1 MKRKLR
7 TRLSV
12 GFALIV
18 LVTVALISFAA
29 NFLISH
35 QFEKYVQEQQKVFS
49 DGLANSLSD
58 QYNVQ
63 TREWNLDYIHGFGM
77 YALNDGYII
86 KLYDHNE
93 VVVWDA
99 QNHDMTLCHQ
109 IMDTISLR
117 MQEQRPELAGEFVT
131 HRYDLKQNGED
142 IGYVDISY
150 YSPYY
155 FDENAF
161 YFVDSLNQILLI
173 VGVFA
178 LFGAAVAGILLA
190 RHISIPLVK
199 TMEVAREIS
208 EGNYGIRFESTI
220 KTKELSDLTLAV
232 NQMAESLEEQENLRK
247 RLTTDVAHE
256 LRTPLANISS
266 YLEAIIEGIWEPT
279 PERLQSCYD
288 EIGRIYDIVLDLE
301 KLRQI
306 ESENLNLNK
315 EPIDLLELVKMVR
328 SSFESEFATKQL
340 TCIVEGKSTI
350 ISGDKKRLHQV
361 MFNLLSNAVKYS
373 TSGKV
378 IRILVKDSS
387 ENGIIVVEDQ
397 GIGISKEDLPFIF
410 ERFYRTDYSRNR
422 KTGGAGIGLTIA
434 KSIIQAHGGRITV
447 ESKKGQGSR
456 FIVMLSKS

>member
-288 EIGRIYDIVLDLE
+288 EIGRISDIVLDLE

-361 MFNLLSNAVKYS
+361 MLNLLSNAVKYS